1 MCNNKKALIYSI
13 RTIEAELLQKLNDC
27 SGHNCISNTY
37 TPIST
42 LHFDKLE
49 TWSIQMLKS
58 YDSDLTSAIADH
70 RNPVCERLA
79 YGIQKTDPNRF
90 ELLAESL
97 PEICA
102 EKQWLVDLLCAN
114 SEHRQSSC
122 ASDYT
127 KGEFRCELMTYSVE
141 TLRAYAAHLDE
152 LHEI

>member
-1 MCNNKKALIYSI
+1 MCNDKQALIYSI
-13 RTIEAELLQKLNDC
+13 RIIEAEFLQKRNDC
-27 SGHNCISNTY
+27 SGCNCIANAY

-42 LHFDKLE
+42 LHFDELE
-49 TWSIQMLKS
+49 TWSIEMLKS
-58 YDSDLTSAIADH
+58 YDSDLTAAIADH
-70 RNPVCERLA
+70 RNPFCERLA
-79 YGIQKTDPNRF
+79 YGTQETNPERF
-90 ELLAESL
+90 ELLSERIPS
-97 PEICA
+97 ICT

-114 SEHRQSSC
+114 SERRQSSC